1 MNTSALAVKPVRTIR
16 EWKRTLPTVEQ
27 LSISVMASVHAD
39 RHRIYQ
45 ALTVP
50 EYIETWFSAPGAVT
64 GCTEVFV
71 QEDFFSIGYSR
82 KVGERCGIL
91 CSYKV
96 RRRNKLLFT
105 WEHNAFS
112 ESPSSMVK
120 IRLLG
125 DFERTTVHVTHVG
138 LTLADQQWHQDLW
151 ESSLRSLG
159 KLF

>member
-1 MNTSALAVKPVRTIR
+1 MSTSAIAVKPVRTIR
-16 EWKRTLPTVEQ
+16 EWKRSSPTVEPV
-27 LSISVMASVHAD
+27 SISVMASVHAD

-50 EYIETWFSAPGAVT
+50 EYIETWFSAPGALP
-64 GCTEVFV
+64 GRTEVCA
-71 QEDFFSIGYSR
+71 QEHFISISYSC
-82 KVGERCGIL
+82 KVGERCGVL

-112 ESPSSMVK
+112 ETPWSMVR

-125 DFERTTVHVTHVG
+125 DFERTTVHLTHVG
-138 LTLADQQWHQDLW
+138 LTLVNQRWHQELW
-151 ESSLRSLG
+151 ASSLGNLA